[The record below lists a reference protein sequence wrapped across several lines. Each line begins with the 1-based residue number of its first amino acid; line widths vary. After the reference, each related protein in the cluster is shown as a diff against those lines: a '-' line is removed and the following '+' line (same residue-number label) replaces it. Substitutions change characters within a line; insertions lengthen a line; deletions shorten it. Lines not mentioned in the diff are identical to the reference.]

1 MTIDLL
7 AKQGAKKVYT
17 NLAGRTYQ
25 DILFKREE
33 MQNQFS
39 PQIEQEHQREVVAKI
54 RDVKYINDAFSINSN
69 ITWFTMEQI
78 SSRIV
83 WIVENDNVEQN
94 YDGLISTCREKVVAL
109 ICYGKNIE
117 MLKKTFQGIVP
128 SILPVN
134 NINDAVILASAV
146 AQENDV
152 VLFSPA
158 NGSKEDIEKRGLEF
172 RKAVNNL

>member
-1 MTIDLL
+1 MTIELL

-25 DILFKREE
+25 EIMFKHKA
-33 MQNQFS
+33 MHNQFS
-39 PQIEQEHQREVVAKI
+39 PQMEQEHQREVVAKI
-54 RDVKYINDAFSINSN
+54 KDVKYINDAFSINTN

-83 WIVENDNVEQN
+83 WIVEDDNSQQDYNALLSV
-94 YDGLISTCREKVVAL
+94 SREKVVAL

-117 MLKKTFQGIVP
+117 KLRMTFQGIIP

-134 NINDAVILASAV
+134 NINDAALLASAV

-158 NGSKEDIEKRGLEF
+158 NGTKEDIEKRGVDF

>member
-1 MTIDLL
+1 MTIELL
-7 AKQGAKKVYT
+7 AKQGAKHIYT

-25 DILFKREE
+25 EILFKRKELH
-33 MQNQFS
+33 NQFS

-54 RDVKYINDAFSINSN
+54 KEVKYINDAFSINTN

-78 SSRIV
+78 SGRII
-83 WIVENDNVEQN
+83 WIVEDNDSQQS
-94 YDGLISTCREKVVAL
+94 YDALKSTCREKVVAL

-117 MLKKTFQGIVP
+117 KLRKTFDGIIS

-134 NINDAVILASAV
+134 NIDDAVLLASAV
-146 AQENDV
+146 AEETDV

-158 NGSKEDIEKRGLEF
+158 NGRKEDIEKRGIEF